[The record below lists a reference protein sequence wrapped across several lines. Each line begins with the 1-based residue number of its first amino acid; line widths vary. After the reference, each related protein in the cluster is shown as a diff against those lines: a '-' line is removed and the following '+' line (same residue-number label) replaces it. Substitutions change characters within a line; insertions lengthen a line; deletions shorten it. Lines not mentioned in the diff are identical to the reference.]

1 MRVVLP
7 NAPSKPIQ
15 SSPGYTSAY
24 VTVAEERPD
33 EAAELFRRAELHFA
47 LDYNTPSRVG
57 SALEPF
63 VREFAGRQV
72 LVDHHQQPD
81 PLFTEAFSST
91 AKGSTSEM
99 IADLITADD
108 GWGKVDVACAENLLM
123 GMITDSGSFRFPSTT
138 AHTMATA
145 ARLIEAGA
153 HAHAIHAR
161 LYDANPLSRLHTFG
175 HGLRSAVL
183 VAGGRGA
190 VLVLSLADLESAG
203 YVAGDSE
210 GLVNWGLSV
219 DGVEVSVLLRED
231 AAGLVK
237 MSFRSTGDRD
247 VNEFARSYYS
257 GGGHRNAAGG
267 ASSLGLADLKA
278 ELIQYLEQWLA

>member
-1 MRVVLP
+1 
-7 NAPSKPIQ
+7 
-15 SSPGYTSAY
+15 
-24 VTVAEERPD
+24 
-33 EAAELFRRAELHFA
+33 
-47 LDYNTPSRVG
+47 
-57 SALEPF
+57 
-63 VREFAGRQV
+63 
-72 LVDHHQQPD
+72 
-81 PLFTEAFSST
+81 
-91 AKGSTSEM
+91 
-99 IADLITADD
+99 
-108 GWGKVDVACAENLLM
+108 
-123 GMITDSGSFRFPSTT
+123 
-138 AHTMATA
+138 
-145 ARLIEAGA
+145 
-153 HAHAIHAR
+153 
-161 LYDANPLSRLHTFG
+161 
-175 HGLRSAVL
+175 
-183 VAGGRGA
+183 
-190 VLVLSLADLESAG
+190 LADLESAG

>member
-1 MRVVLP
+1 
-7 NAPSKPIQ
+7 
-15 SSPGYTSAY
+15 

-99 IADLITADD
+99 ISDLITADD